1 VAVCGKWSLQ
11 MYLLDAYALVFTR
24 TVLVSMMGLDNPVI
38 IIAGN
43 FLLDTAIVLL
53 VSRYVLTKAKVFRFL
68 CGIPEKVG

>member
-1 VAVCGKWSLQ
+1 